1 MPASD
6 EALVDAYQ
14 ARLRELGARDL
25 RRPSARRPC
34 ARTLPAD
41 GRFDHLL
48 VDEFQDINAVQRAL
62 VRHWS
67 AAGESL
73 FVIGDP
79 DQSIYGFR
87 GADARLF

>member
-1 MPASD
+1 M
-6 EALVDAYQ
+6 
-14 ARLRELGARDL
+14 
-25 RRPSARRPC
+25 
-34 ARTLPAD
+34 
-41 GRFDHLL
+41 
-48 VDEFQDINAVQRAL
+48 QRAL

-87 GADARLF
+87 GADAACFERLRADMPSLETVRLTLNYRCAPDILRRAQMCICHNPAPARRRMWRKNAACSSWA